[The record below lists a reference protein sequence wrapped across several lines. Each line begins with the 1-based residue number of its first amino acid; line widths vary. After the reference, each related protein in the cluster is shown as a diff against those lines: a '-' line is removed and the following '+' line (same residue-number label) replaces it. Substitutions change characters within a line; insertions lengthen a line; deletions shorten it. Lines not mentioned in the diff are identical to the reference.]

1 MCYPHAIVQERNT
14 HKTGAGIALAGWRGP
29 QGEVAG
35 LEAAAAAVLRPHAA
49 ALELLGHAAYDR
61 VELVRCTTTER
72 VSMTPTAPQAPWT

>member
-35 LEAAAAAVLRPHAA
+35 REAADAAVVRRHAA
-49 ALELLGHAAYDR
+49 ALELLGHAAHDR
-61 VELVRCTTTER
+61 VEEVRHPATESF
-72 VSMTPTAPQAPWT
+72 SMTPTTSPAPWI